1 MFLITTIW
9 NKCNNSLP
17 FFAGIVVLAFAII
30 ISLAYAQTGTT
41 DKFSLNSPV
50 SFPVDI

>member
-30 ISLAYAQTGTT
+30 ISLAYAQTGKT